1 MFADMPWYQK
11 KIAGALFATPPTSSY
26 EEVGQRYENFVI
38 FLFLH
43 KTYILIVGSR

>member
-26 EEVGQRYENFVI
+26 EEVGQHCETFI
-38 FLFLH
+38 FLFLL
-43 KTYILIVGSR
+43 KKYILIVGSR